1 MSNHE
6 NEPGHGHSIAAWSAV
21 ITAIIGSTIATVG
34 VVLPDG
40 TLVAIGTVLTVLAIP
55 MGPILSK
62 LGYGVNR
69 QSSAKK

>member
-1 MSNHE
+1 MSNHD

-21 ITAIIGSTIATVG
+21 ITAIVGVSVGTLG

-40 TLVAIGTVLTVLAIP
+40 TLVIIGSVLTVLSIP
-55 MGPILSK
+55 MGPIMSK

-69 QSSAKK
+69 PSSSKK